1 MLKPKAY
8 SRCRCHRATAVGCYG
23 QRHLVEVVRHGNAL
37 CVVLCRGVGYR
48 PRLPHLLEGYAR
60 NDIYSF
66 ALGSA
71 LQGTLQRVP
80 NSAIERVLY
89 LRNGVGNIECLQLH
103 SLVSVARGVW
113 NKVSARVAVVVGVT
127 AEIYLILRLYLGVI
141 RPFRWARERPHMFR
155 LQRICHPHRGIGR
168 FVVVGGVV
176 TLATRLNLHLHRIWI
191 ERVIANCRQ
200 LEPTFAWFCCS
211 LGRVRGRTLI
221 FLRVRGRRGYFPSC
235 STTRVSISRSIG
247 YC

>member
-60 NDIYSF
+60 NDIYNF

-103 SLVSVARGVW
+103 SLVSVARGVR

-141 RPFRWARERPHMFR
+141 RPFRWAGERPHMFR
-155 LQRICHPHRGIGR
+155 L
-168 FVVVGGVV
+168 
-176 TLATRLNLHLHRIWI
+176 
-191 ERVIANCRQ
+191 
-200 LEPTFAWFCCS
+200 
-211 LGRVRGRTLI
+211 
-221 FLRVRGRRGYFPSC
+221 
-235 STTRVSISRSIG
+235 
-247 YC
+247 